1 MLEYCLDLSEKS
13 YMRVY
18 TTHQTKDPFPYC
30 LWENGY
36 FEANSRYFTRRDQK
50 SALLYIYTLSGE
62 GILTWRNQTIAL
74 PPSTAVLI
82 DCMEPHDYRT
92 ASRKPWCFYWA
103 HFTGSGM
110 AGITPFLMDRLI
122 PVAVDFP
129 TQVVDIFKELDELHD
144 RTDRFVFAYRSSLID
159 RLLTLSIRCL
169 ENCERG
175 QTAGLDDLAPA
186 KEYIQNHLSGEI
198 TVDELAASC
207 NLSKFHFI
215 RTFHKSTGFPP
226 YRYVQIMRIDR
237 AKQLLI
243 FSNHSIA
250 EIASEVGFGSQA
262 NFGKV
267 FREITGTTPAAY
279 RKEQY
284 NWLN

>member
-18 TTHQTKDPFPYC
+18 TTQHAKDPFPYC

-62 GILTWRNQTIAL
+62 GSLTWRNQTVAL
-74 PPSTAVLI
+74 TPGTAVLI
-82 DCMEPHDYRT
+82 DCMEPHEYQT
-92 ASRKPWCFYWA
+92 VSRKPWCFYWA
-103 HFTGSGM
+103 HFTGSGVV
-110 AGITPFLMDRLI
+110 GITPFLLERLT
-122 PVAVDFP
+122 PVSVNLPAL
-129 TQVVDIFKELDELHD
+129 VVDIFKELDELYD

-159 RLLTLSIRCL
+159 RLMTHSIRCL
-169 ENCERG
+169 ESCERG
-175 QTAGLDDLAPA
+175 QTAELDDLAPA
-186 KEYIQNHLSGEI
+186 KEYIQSHLSGEI
-198 TVDELAASC
+198 TIDELAASC
-207 NLSKFHFI
+207 NLSKYHFI
-215 RTFHKSTGFPP
+215 RTFHKRTGFSP

-243 FSNHSIA
+243 FSNLSIA

-284 NWLN
+284 NWIN